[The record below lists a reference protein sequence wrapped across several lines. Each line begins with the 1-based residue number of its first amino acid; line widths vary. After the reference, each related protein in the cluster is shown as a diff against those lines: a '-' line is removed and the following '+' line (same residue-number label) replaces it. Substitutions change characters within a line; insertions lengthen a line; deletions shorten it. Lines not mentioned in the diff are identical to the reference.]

1 MANRSDVDTEP
12 RRFVS
17 YDTILLSHGERRPR
31 AYVLF
36 HGMSASP
43 LQFGEFAARLHARG
57 ANVLVPRLPQ
67 HGYEDRMSTALGD
80 LTAHDL
86 KAFAAEAVHRAAELG
101 SELHVVGFSLGGLL
115 AAYVAQTSAVARV
128 TAISPFL
135 GVAGFPRRFTRGAAS
150 FALSVPNRML
160 WWDPLQR
167 EHLGPAH
174 GYPRFATHAVAQASR
189 LAGELLALASLET
202 PLARERGIVVNSG
215 EMTVNNRACRTLAW
229 LWSRTEP
236 AGTHL
241 YRMKG
246 LGLSHDII
254 EPMRSPEN
262 LRRVYPPLLDL
273 VAR

>member
-1 MANRSDVDTEP
+1 MDVTEP

-17 YDTILLSHGERRPR
+17 YDSILLSHGTRRPR

-43 LQFGEFAARLHARG
+43 MQFAQFAARLHESG
-57 ANVLVPRLPQ
+57 ANVYVPRLPK
-67 HGYEDRMSTALGD
+67 HGYGDRMSTALGN
-80 LTAHDL
+80 LTAQQL
-86 KAFAAEAVHRAAELG
+86 RRFASHSIERGAELG
-101 SELHVVGFSLGGLL
+101 SDVHVVGFSLGGLV
-115 AAYVAQTSAVARV
+115 AAYVAQTMPVARV
-128 TAISPFL
+128 TAIAPFL
-135 GVAGFPRRFTRGAAS
+135 GILGVPRGLTRRAAAA
-150 FALSVPNRML
+150 ALAVPNRML
-160 WWDPLQR
+160 WWDPVRR
-167 EHLGPAH
+167 ERLGPMH

-189 LAGELLALASLET
+189 LAGDVLALASTER
-202 PLARERGIVVNSG
+202 PLARERAIVVNTG

-229 LWSRTEP
+229 LWSCTDA

-273 VAR
+273 VTR